1 MTGLEEVVDCADL
14 VIWTTVVGTE
24 VVIEADFL
32 DWQTSSQIVDVTIE
46 TFLEVIVDVDSAN
59 FFDWQ
64 TSSQTVSVVSE
75 VFLTVVETTVDDSDG
90 QLVIVVV
97 LA

>member
-1 MTGLEEVVDCADL
+1 MTGLEEVADCSDL
-14 VIWTTVVGTE
+14 VTWLTVDGTE
-24 VVIEADFL
+24 VAKEADFL
-32 DWQTSSQIVDVTIE
+32 DWQTSSQIVDVTVE
-46 TFLEVIVDVDSAN
+46 TLLDVTVAVDSAN

-75 VFLTVVETTVDDSDG
+75 VFWTVVETTVEDSGG

-97 LA
+97 LT